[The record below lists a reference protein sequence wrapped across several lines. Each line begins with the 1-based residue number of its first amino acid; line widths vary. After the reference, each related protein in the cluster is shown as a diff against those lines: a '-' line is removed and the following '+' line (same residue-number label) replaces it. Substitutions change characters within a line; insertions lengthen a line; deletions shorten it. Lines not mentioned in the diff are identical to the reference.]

1 MGLPAELFGGRGA
14 GEVAESLR
22 CCGRF
27 SPCRWQ
33 TRADLCIDMRF
44 RVNDLSALRLPRVDV
59 TIVLGNLI
67 DNAMEACAGLSDPN
81 RWVSIQILYS
91 ENMLSILIINPSN
104 VVQIHD
110 GHIPTTKQDPL
121 LHGFGIGNVKD
132 ILEKYHA
139 EYLFTYDDG
148 RFIFSADWP
157 DISESPVNTSILS

>member
-1 MGLPAELFGGRGA
+1 M
-14 GEVAESLR
+14 
-22 CCGRF
+22 
-27 SPCRWQ
+27 
-33 TRADLCIDMRF
+33 
-44 RVNDLSALRLPRVDV
+44 

-67 DNAMEACAGLSDPN
+67 DNAMEACAGLSEPN
-81 RWVSIQILYS
+81 RWVSVQILYS

-104 VVQIHD
+104 VVQIND

-157 DISESPVNTSILS
+157 DVSESPVNTSILS